1 MLCFR
6 QPGLDRTG
14 NALQPQHGEAQT
26 TLDEMTSE
34 LGLPPQPLWV
44 IISGQDE
51 SEVYQRL
58 TNADALLD
66 GAVSNQVIGRYL
78 LPTALWPRVEYQA
91 ANRTTATVL
100 GTKGPLLRQGGAA
113 RRFQYQRTGADGGT
127 GADLGA
133 RRRKHKRASGRP
145 IT

>member
-1 MLCFR
+1 MPALPGAVAPLLLTGLILLGAGAVLCFR

-26 TLDEMTSE
+26 TLDEITSE

-44 IISGQDE
+44 IISGKDE

-58 TNADALLD
+58 TNADALL
-66 GAVSNQVIGRYL
+66 GNAVSNQVIGRYL
-78 LPTALWPRVEYQA
+78 LPTALWPRVEYQS

-100 GTKGPLLRQGGAA
+100 GTKGPLLENAA
-113 RRFQYQRTGADGGT
+113 LA
-127 GADLGA
+127 
-133 RRRKHKRASGRP
+133 
-145 IT
+145 

>member
-1 MLCFR
+1 MLTGLILLGACAVLCFR

-26 TLDEMTSE
+26 TLDEMTAE

-58 TNADALLD
+58 TNAEALLD
-66 GAVSNQVIGRYL
+66 NAVSNQRHRPIS
-78 LPTALWPRVEYQA
+78 A
-91 ANRTTATVL
+91 ADHVV
-100 GTKGPLLRQGGAA
+100 AA
-113 RRFQYQRTGADGGT
+113 R
-127 GADLGA
+127 
-133 RRRKHKRASGRP
+133 
-145 IT
+145 